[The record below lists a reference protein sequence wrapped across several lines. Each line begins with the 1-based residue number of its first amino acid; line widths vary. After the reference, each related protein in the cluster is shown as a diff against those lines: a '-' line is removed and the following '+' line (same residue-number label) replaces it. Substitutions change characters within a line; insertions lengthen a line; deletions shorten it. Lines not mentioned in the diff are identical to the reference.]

1 MSTLI
6 AESPAVATRFMW
18 DRKEHVRLARQV
30 TRHAKLSA
38 LARYSWAYLAGMLVL
53 VLVVSAVTGTLE
65 GMSTIVPWLAIVALW
80 VTLFRFGFPYMAAY
94 GYPKQH
100 PCVANPFQVALTDQ
114 GVRTT
119 CDHSDVLVKWDGVR
133 RAVETDDFFLFYV
146 TDRCAH
152 YLPKRALDGPAAVE
166 RARDFILHHV
176 PLRHA
181 NAGKR

>member
-18 DRKEHVRLARQV
+18 DRKEHVRLLRQV

-38 LARYSWAYLAGMLVL
+38 LARYSWAYVGGMLVL
-53 VLVVSAVTGTLE
+53 LVVVSAVTGNWE
-65 GMSTIVPWLAIVALW
+65 GMSTTAPWLAIIALW
-80 VTLFRFGFPYMAAY
+80 FALFRFGLPYMAAR

-100 PCVANPFQVALTDQ
+100 PCVAKPFHVALTDQ

-119 CDHSDVLVKWDGVR
+119 CDHSDVLVKWNGVR
-133 RAVETDDFFLFYV
+133 RGVETDDFFLFYV

-166 RARDFILHHV
+166 RARDFILRHT

-181 NAGKR
+181 GKR